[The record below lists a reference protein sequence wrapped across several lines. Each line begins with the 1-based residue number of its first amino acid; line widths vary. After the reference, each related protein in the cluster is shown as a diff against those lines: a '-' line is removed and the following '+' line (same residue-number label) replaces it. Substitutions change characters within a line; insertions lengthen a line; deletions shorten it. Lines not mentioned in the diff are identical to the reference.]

1 MQLELSAHSLLSDK
15 EVDRITVLHSVEGF
29 ALVMLCRYSWVFFV
43 IVVFLF
49 PRSQRKT
56 TFTYNANCSQ
66 TLLTVQYFGNFITVC
81 CDLFPVVFL
90 LH

>member
-1 MQLELSAHSLLSDK
+1 VQLELSAHSLLSDK

-43 IVVFLF
+43 VVFFISTLTE
-49 PRSQRKT
+49 KNYIYLHT
-56 TFTYNANCSQ
+56 NCLQ
-66 TLLTVQYFGNFITVC
+66 TLLTLQYFGNFITVS